1 MTMAELF
8 SFPHPVNEKAA
19 RTVAAVV
26 LVLAAVTLATSW
38 YVLLAVLAY
47 GFIARALTG
56 PTLSPLGR
64 VASQLVAPRLGAA
77 KPVSG
82 PPKRFAQA
90 MGATITTAAAV
101 LALGFALNG
110 PADALLVALIVAAGL
125 ESIFAYCVGCKVF
138 GLLMRTGVIPEAV
151 CAECTDIW
159 SRGPTAALPGP
170 AERIVQADGSPDA
183 GQPRRSRRF
192 DRVRPRL
199 VERVREP
206 G

>member
-1 MTMAELF
+1 MAELF

-64 VASQLVAPRLGAA
+64 VASQLVAPRLGPP

-90 MGATITTAAAV
+90 MGATIATAAAV
-101 LALGFALNG
+101 LALGFGLNG
-110 PADALLVALIVAAGL
+110 LADALLVALIVAAGL

-159 SRGPTAALPGP
+159 SRGSTAAPASP
-170 AERIVQADGSPDA
+170 AERIALADGSRDA
-183 GQPRRSRRF
+183 GPPRRSRRF
-192 DRVRPRL
+192 NRVRPRL
-199 VERVREP
+199 VDRVRQP